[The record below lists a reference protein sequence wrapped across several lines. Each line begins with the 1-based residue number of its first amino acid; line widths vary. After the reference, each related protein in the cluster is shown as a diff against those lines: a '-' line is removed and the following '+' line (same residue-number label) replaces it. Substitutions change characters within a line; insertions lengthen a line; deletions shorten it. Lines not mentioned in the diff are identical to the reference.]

1 MFGVLL
7 ECQEPVNGL
16 PKEAPI
22 VKSDF
27 FSLYSHDFIRVAACV
42 PAVRTADPAVNAEKT
57 EELLREAS
65 ERKAVLAV
73 LPELGISA
81 YSCGDL
87 FFQDALRLSA
97 LKGLETVLGAS
108 ASLDMVIAA
117 GVPLKIGDGLFNCA
131 AVLFRGRILGAAV
144 KSFLPNY
151 REFYE
156 LRHFK
161 PASALP
167 ADTIDLLGQKDIP
180 VGADLIFEAEGI
192 PGFRLFCEVCEDL
205 WTPVPPSCYAA
216 LSGATVVANLS
227 ASNVTTG
234 KADYRRALVS
244 NQSARCIAAYVYA
257 GAGPGEST
265 TDLAWDGHALVA
277 ENGEILA
284 ESERFSREPGVTVAD
299 VDLGRLS
306 SDRMTITTFSDAGGR
321 TARPSFRRIPFPLGA
336 PSGRIPLVRPVA
348 RFPYVPSDPSL
359 REQRCREIYSIQVQ
373 GLATRMESTGIRNLV
388 LGVSGGLD
396 STQALIVCARTMD
409 LLGLPRTNIK
419 AYSLPGF
426 ATSEKTAASA
436 RKLMESLGVEAGE
449 MDIRPGCLQMLKD
462 MGHPFAEGK
471 AVYDVAFENVQAGQ
485 RTSLLFRIAN
495 ARSAMVVGTGDLS
508 ELALGWCTYGVGDHM
523 SHYNVNASLPKT
535 LIQYLVR
542 WAAASGVLGKDV
554 SPVLEA
560 VLGTEISPELV
571 PGTKKDGPSQS
582 TQAVIGPYELQDF
595 NLFYIL
601 RYGYLP
607 SKVAFLAE
615 SAWRDAATGTWPD
628 ILPGRRTEYT
638 LPEIKHW
645 LSVFLRRFFT
655 MSQYKRSCVPDGPKV
670 GSGGSLSPRGDYR
683 APSDGS
689 SAPWEEDLANIPDG
703 DD

>member
-1 MFGVLL
+1 M
-7 ECQEPVNGL
+7 N
-16 PKEAPI
+16 
-22 VKSDF
+22 SDF
-27 FSLYSHDFIRVAACV
+27 FNLYSHDFIRVAACV
-42 PAVRTADPAVNAEKT
+42 PAVRTADPSHNAERT
-57 EELLREAS
+57 VELLREAS
-65 ERKAVLAV
+65 DRRAVLAV
-73 LPELGISA
+73 FPELGISA

-87 FFQDALRLSA
+87 FFQDALLQSA
-97 LKGLETVLGAS
+97 LKGLETILGAS

-131 AVLFRGRILGAAV
+131 AVLFRGRVLGVAV

-156 LRHFK
+156 LRHFR

-167 ADTIDLLGQKDIP
+167 SDTLDLLGQKDIP

-192 PGFRLFCEVCEDL
+192 PGFRLFCEICEDL

-216 LSGATVVANLS
+216 LSGATVAVNLS

-234 KADYRRALVS
+234 KADYRRALVA

-257 GAGPGEST
+257 GAGAGEST

-284 ESERFSREPGVTVAD
+284 ESERFSRKPAVTLAD
-299 VDLGRLS
+299 IDLGRLAG
-306 SDRMTITTFSDAGGR
+306 DRTTITTFSDAGGR
-321 TARPSFRRIPFPLGA
+321 TERPPFRRISFPLGA
-336 PSGRIPLVRPVA
+336 PSGIIPLARNVP

-359 REQRCREIYSIQVQ
+359 RERRCREIYSIQVQ
-373 GLATRMESTGIRNLV
+373 GLATRMESSGIRNLV

-426 ATSEKTAASA
+426 ATSERTAGSA

-449 MDIRPGCLQMLKD
+449 IDIRPGCMQMLKD

-471 AVYDVAFENVQAGQ
+471 PVYDVAFENVQAGQ
-485 RTSLLFRIAN
+485 RTSVLFRIAN
-495 ARSAMVVGTGDLS
+495 ARDAMVVGTGDLS

-542 WAAASGVLGKDV
+542 WAAASEILGKEV

-571 PGTKKDGPSQS
+571 PGSAEDGPSQS
-582 TQAVIGPYELQDF
+582 TQAVICPYELQDF
-595 NLFYIL
+595 NLFYTL

-607 SKVAFLAE
+607 SKVAFLAQ
-615 SAWRDAATGTWPD
+615 SAWRDAAAGVWPD

-638 LPEIKHW
+638 LAEIKHW

-689 SAPWEEDLANIPDG
+689 SAPWEKDLENIPDG
-703 DD
+703 EE